1 MHGARAASRGWEPRR
16 GPHPGP
22 AGPFRGAGAL
32 GRGSR
37 TGAVL
42 RACSL
47 CPARVL
53 AWALG
58 WEPFAPQ
65 CPATSMWLSPN
76 RDSVKVCPVN
86 VNEHVGMTKG
96 VEARAMLAEDLP
108 REEVSRTSAGARP
121 LTPMACYPQLVS
133 RGLTA
138 QCARQR
144 RPKTGQK
151 PGPTEQRTLCQAAGS
166 RPKTRAT
173 RPLPASGFISSPAS
187 RPTPASPWQ
196 AEGLRACQASLQAPS
211 RGSRLPPAA
220 LRLLGSVR

>member
-1 MHGARAASRGWEPRR
+1 MPSTCPGLGSGLGA
-16 GPHPGP
+16 
-22 AGPFRGAGAL
+22 F
-32 GRGSR
+32 
-37 TGAVL
+37 
-42 RACSL
+42 
-47 CPARVL
+47 
-53 AWALG
+53 
-58 WEPFAPQ
+58 

-96 VEARAMLAEDLP
+96 AEARATLAEDLP

-196 AEGLRACQASLQAPS
+196 AEGLRVCQASLQAPS